1 MRMQLLVF
9 ILLSVSCSTRN
20 QTRNDTHLL
29 GWGSGFPDGDG
40 DGGGGAV
47 HDVPELGLSC
57 LSAAATAHWG
67 RTRKRGIFQS
77 IIDVNNL

>member
-1 MRMQLLVF
+1 MTPTYWGGVPASRMGMGMVE
-9 ILLSVSCSTRN
+9 
-20 QTRNDTHLL
+20 
-29 GWGSGFPDGDG
+29 
-40 DGGGGAV
+40 GAV